1 MKKIIFWVCL
11 FPILWTA
18 CNSIATPRKESDEW
32 ARVPEILKKIIP
44 PTFPDSIYDVTAYGA
59 KSDTTFD
66 SRPAILEAI
75 NQCNQNGGGTV
86 LIPAGNYFSKG
97 SILLKSNV
105 NLHVA
110 EGARLEFSTVA
121 SDYLPMVLTK
131 WEGTECF
138 NYSPFIYAYQ
148 CTNIALTGKGT
159 IDGNGAVT
167 FNGWHALQGPA
178 VNRLRQM
185 GIDSIPVYERVF
197 GEGHYLRPCMIQF
210 YGCKNVLVEDV
221 QIYDSPFWIIHPVF
235 CDNVTVRNVYIDSNN
250 YNNDG
255 CDPESSTNVLIENM
269 DFNVGDDGIA
279 IKSGRDQDGWRI
291 GQATE
296 NVIIRNCHF
305 ARWAITIGSE
315 MSGGVR
321 NIFIEDCKIDSCR
334 NGIYFK
340 SNLDRGGYFE
350 NLNMRRIEADVCLWG
365 VINFRTNYH
374 GYRGGNHPTLF
385 RNICIEDVTCNRV
398 DSVALMANG
407 LPEAKLYNITLRN
420 IKVKKAPKAIQ
431 MDNVVNLTLENVEV
445 NGKQVTSVEKDN

>member
-18 CNSIATPRKESDEW
+18 CNNTATPRKESGEW
-32 ARVPEILKKIIP
+32 ARVPEILKKIVP

-66 SRPAILEAI
+66 SRPAILEAV

-210 YGCKNVLVEDV
+210 YGCKMYWWKMCKSTILPSGSF
-221 QIYDSPFWIIHPVF
+221 ILYSAIMSPYAM
-235 CDNVTVRNVYIDSNN
+235 YI
-250 YNNDG
+250 
-255 CDPESSTNVLIENM
+255 
-269 DFNVGDDGIA
+269 
-279 IKSGRDQDGWRI
+279 
-291 GQATE
+291 
-296 NVIIRNCHF
+296 
-305 ARWAITIGSE
+305 
-315 MSGGVR
+315 
-321 NIFIEDCKIDSCR
+321 
-334 NGIYFK
+334 
-340 SNLDRGGYFE
+340 
-350 NLNMRRIEADVCLWG
+350 
-365 VINFRTNYH
+365 
-374 GYRGGNHPTLF
+374 
-385 RNICIEDVTCNRV
+385 
-398 DSVALMANG
+398 
-407 LPEAKLYNITLRN
+407 
-420 IKVKKAPKAIQ
+420 
-431 MDNVVNLTLENVEV
+431 
-445 NGKQVTSVEKDN
+445 